1 MQSYAVTERAES
13 APPLFNMGITI
24 HYRFMVKDRNAV
36 LQVLK
41 KAKEITV
48 KLGMKI
54 LEDKETSLVIHP
66 HKDSET
72 MNLEF
77 RKWNEVKAIKE
88 WDYCKETMTDY
99 EKVVSDNDFVCSSF
113 TKTQYAG
120 LKIHVLVA
128 EILRK
133 VAGRCTLAY
142 VDDEADYYE
151 TGNIQKT
158 AENFDKSSKM
168 INKMAGM
175 LKEAFGSEN
184 VYCAIDNTSNA
195 T

>member
-1 MQSYAVTERAES
+1 
-13 APPLFNMGITI
+13 MGITI
-24 HYRFMVKDRNAV
+24 HYRFMVKDKNAV

-41 KAKEITV
+41 TAKGIAV

-88 WDYCKETMTDY
+88 WDYCKETMIDY

-133 VAGRCTLAY
+133 VAGKCTLAY

-158 AENFDKSSKM
+158 AENFDSSSKM
-168 INKMAGM
+168 ISKMAGM

-184 VYCAIDNTSNA
+184 VYCAIDDTSNA
-195 T
+195 K